1 MFLAASHCCVKL
13 YRICPKCA
21 KPIAKRSVRLLQL
34 SFDSLQAE
42 QQVGRLH
49 AKQQTDRLQAM
60 QQTDRTEL
68 RIASRAAGRHATS
81 RPADR
86 QAAGKAADGMA
97 RFALA
102 ISIYEQ
108 QPYVSFAMSIA
119 HDIPKRAN
127 SDFDSAAVT
136 TKRGRINVDSLN
148 YCLNSIS
155 CLVERPRG
163 TDS

>member
-1 MFLAASHCCVKL
+1 VFLAASHCCVKL
-13 YRICPKCA
+13 HRICPKCA

-42 QQVGRLH
+42 QQVGRLQ
-49 AKQQTDRLQAM
+49 AK

-102 ISIYEQ
+102 ISIYG
-108 QPYVSFAMSIA
+108 ATAI
-119 HDIPKRAN
+119 
-127 SDFDSAAVT
+127 
-136 TKRGRINVDSLN
+136 
-148 YCLNSIS
+148 C
-155 CLVERPRG
+155 
-163 TDS
+163 